1 LHLFFNIKE
10 IFVLTK
16 FKSFFFLFLFF
27 GSIGY
32 AQETIVTGKVT
43 DAATGDPIPF
53 ANVIFKGT
61 SIGATTD
68 FEGNFKIKTTNP
80 TDSVMASFIGYRNRI
95 KAVKKRVTQ
104 VINFQLDEETTKLQ
118 EVVVKAGE
126 NPAFEILRKVVDN
139 KSKNDKRNLAAYE
152 HDTYSKMEIDADKIS
167 QKMRERKVMKKISQ
181 VLDSLDRIAGED
193 GKPIL
198 PLFMSE
204 TISKNYYRGNPQLK
218 TEVIVKSKVNGL
230 GVEDGAMITQ
240 LVGSSLQDYNF
251 YMNWLNFSRK
261 QLVSPIA
268 DGWRLYYDYDLVD
281 SLMVDG
287 YYCYRLDFFP
297 RDAQALAFTGTMFIT
312 KEDYAIKQ
320 IDASIGT
327 SANINFIDKIRI
339 QHTYEKIEGM
349 AWLPVKARVL
359 ISVGQLT
366 ENTTGM
372 LAKFYMSH
380 KNYVLNQPKPQ
391 KFYDQNVV
399 LNEDAKIEEED
410 KVWDSLRH
418 EPLSATEKSV
428 YHMID
433 TIQSI
438 PIVKSY
444 IDIVKLV
451 LNGYYKTGKVFVGP
465 YLGVIANNTMEGF
478 RIQAGFKTN
487 IKFSRKWVLGA
498 QLAYGF
504 KDQRLKY
511 TAFAKYI
518 FEKRRWTSVTFRA
531 RHEAGRLGL
540 DEDYVSEFPLFLFA
554 SRWGNYRAGFYYDE
568 YRLTFERELFKG
580 FTQRLAMRHYNFA
593 PDFPFGYVIDP
604 TLNIVGNT
612 FQTSELFLETRYARD
627 QIYLQNDNDRIGL
640 EQKKWP
646 VFTVRYTHGF
656 KDVAGS
662 DFEYDKVRL
671 NVTKRMKMGPLG
683 NGYINVT
690 GEKVFGV
697 LPFPLLSVHLGNES
711 YIYAPVNFN
720 LVGFGE
726 FASDRYGSVQYRQNL
741 EGFIS
746 NKIPVLQKL
755 KWRFLATANVLVGSM
770 SDANFNNFAEVVGK
784 SPNLQAKRLD
794 PTKPYMELGYGVE
807 NIFKFL
813 RVDFIHRLSYLS
825 DDQARNFGV
834 FFSVQLQL

>member
-1 LHLFFNIKE
+1 MFRKVLGAAHLFLLVSGAGF
-10 IFVLTK
+10 
-16 FKSFFFLFLFF
+16 
-27 GSIGY
+27 
-32 AQETIVTGKVT
+32 AQETVVTGKVT

-53 ANVIFKGT
+53 ANVVFKGT
-61 SIGATTD
+61 SVGAATD
-68 FEGNFKIKTTNP
+68 FDGNFKIKTNSP
-80 TDSVMASFIGYRNRI
+80 TDSVMASFIGYRSRV
-95 KAVKKRVTQ
+95 KPLKKRVTQ

-139 KSKNDKRNLAAYE
+139 KNKNDKRNLSAYE

-167 QKMRERKVMKKISQ
+167 QKMRERKVMKKIGQ

-204 TISKNYYRGNPQLK
+204 TISKNYYRDSPPLK

-240 LVGSSLQDYNF
+240 LVGSSFQDYNF

-287 YYCYRLDFFP
+287 YFCYRLDFFP

-312 KEDYAIKQ
+312 KGDYAIKQ
-320 IDASIGT
+320 IDATIGAT
-327 SANINFIDKIRI
+327 ANINFVDKIRI
-339 QHTYEKIEGM
+339 QHTYEKIENT
-349 AWLPVKARVL
+349 AWLPVKTRVL
-359 ISVGQLT
+359 ISVERLT
-366 ENTTGM
+366 ENTTGL

-380 KNYVLNQPKPQ
+380 KNHVLNQPKPT
-391 KFYDQNVV
+391 KFYEQNVV
-399 LNEDAKIEEED
+399 LNEDAKLEEDD

-444 IDIVKLV
+444 IDIVKVV

-465 YLGVIANNTMEGF
+465 YLGVVANNTMEGF
-478 RIQAGFKTN
+478 RIQLGFKTN
-487 IKFSRKWVLGA
+487 IKFSKKWVLGA

-504 KDQRLKY
+504 GDNRLKY
-511 TAFAKYI
+511 TAFAKHI
-518 FEKRRWTSVTFRA
+518 FEKRRWTSLTFRA

-540 DEDYVSEFPLFLFA
+540 DEDFLSEYPLFVFA
-554 SRWGNYRAGFYYDE
+554 SRWGNYRAGFYYDD

-580 FTQRLAMRHYNFA
+580 FTQRIATRYYNFA
-593 PDFPFGYVIDP
+593 PNFPFGYVVEPNRNAIESS
-604 TLNIVGNT
+604 
-612 FQTSELFLETRYARD
+612 FQTSEIFLESRYARD

-646 VFTVRYTHGF
+646 VFTIRYTHGF
-656 KDVAGS
+656 KGMFGS
-662 DFEYDKVRL
+662 DFDYDKIRF
-671 NVTKRMKMGPLG
+671 NVTKRVRMGPLG
-683 NGYINVT
+683 NGYINLT
-690 GEKVFGV
+690 GERVFGV
-697 LPFPLLSVHLGNES
+697 LPYPLLSVHLGNES

-720 LVGFGE
+720 LASFGE
-726 FASDRYGSVQYRQNL
+726 FASDRFGSIQYRQNL

-746 NKIPVLQKL
+746 NKIPLLQKL

-770 SDANFNNFAEVVGK
+770 SDANFANLAEVPGNM
-784 SPNLQAKRLD
+784 PNLQAKRLD
-794 PTKPYMELGYGVE
+794 PSKPYMELGYGVE

-813 RVDFIHRLSYLS
+813 RVDFIHRVSYLS
-825 DDQARNFGV
+825 EDEGRNFGV
-834 FFSVQLQL
+834 LFSVQLQL

>member
-1 LHLFFNIKE
+1 MTSAFRKIGAG
-10 IFVLTK
+10 VLVLWA
-16 FKSFFFLFLFF
+16 SVAGL
-27 GSIGY
+27 
-32 AQETIVTGKVT
+32 AQETVVTGKVT

-53 ANVIFKGT
+53 ANVVFKGT
-61 SIGATTD
+61 SVGATTD
-68 FEGNFKIKTTNP
+68 FDGNFKIKTNNP
-80 TDSVMASFIGYRNRI
+80 TESVMASFIGYRPRV
-95 KAVKKRVTQ
+95 KPVKKHLTQ

-126 NPAFEILRKVVDN
+126 NPAFEILRKVVDH
-139 KSKNDKRNLAAYE
+139 KSKNDKRNLSAYE

-193 GKPIL
+193 GQAIL

-204 TISKNYYRGNPQLK
+204 TISKNYYRDNPELK

-268 DGWRLYYDYDLVD
+268 DGWRLYYDYDLTD

-287 YYCYRLDFFP
+287 YFCYRLDFFP
-297 RDAQALAFTGTMFIT
+297 RDPQALAFTGTMFIT
-312 KEDYAIKQ
+312 KGDYAIKQ
-320 IDASIGT
+320 IDASIGAT
-327 SANINFIDKIRI
+327 ANINFIDKIRI
-339 QHTYEKIEGM
+339 QHTYEKIADT

-366 ENTTGM
+366 ENTTGL

-380 KNYVLNQPKPQ
+380 KNHVLNQPKPT
-391 KFYDQNVV
+391 KFFDQNVV
-399 LNEDAKIEEED
+399 LNEDAKLEED
-410 KVWDSLRH
+410 DQVWDSLRH
-418 EPLSATEKSV
+418 EPLTSTEKSV

-451 LNGYYKTGKVFVGP
+451 VNGYYKTGKVFVGP
-465 YLGVIANNTMEGF
+465 YLGVIANNTVEGF
-478 RIQAGFKTN
+478 RVQAGFKTN
-487 IKFSRKWVLGA
+487 IKFSKKWVLGA

-504 KDQRLKY
+504 NDQQLKY
-511 TAFAKYI
+511 TAFARYI
-518 FEKRRWTSVTFRA
+518 INKRRWTTVTLRA
-531 RHEAGRLGL
+531 RHEMGRLGL
-540 DEDYVSEFPLFLFA
+540 DEDYVSDFPLFLFA
-554 SRWGNYRAGFYYDE
+554 SRWGNYRAGFYYNE
-568 YRLTFERELFKG
+568 YRATFERELFKG
-580 FTQRLAMRHYNFA
+580 FTQRVAVRQF
-593 PDFPFGYVIDP
+593 DFDPVFSFGFYRDP
-604 TLNIVGNT
+604 NNPVGE
-612 FQTSELFLETRYARD
+612 QRTSFNASEIFLETRYARD

-646 VFTVRYTHGF
+646 VFTVRYTKGF
-656 KDVAGS
+656 RGVLNS
-662 DFEYDKVRL
+662 DFEYDKIRF
-671 NVTKRMKMGPLG
+671 NMTKRMKMGPLG
-683 NGYINVT
+683 NGYINLT
-690 GEKVFGV
+690 GEKVFGT

-720 LVGFGE
+720 LVQFGE
-726 FASDRYGSVQYRQNL
+726 FASDRYGSIQYRQNL
-741 EGFIS
+741 EGFLS
-746 NKIPVLQKL
+746 NKLPIIQKL

-770 SDANFNNFAEVVGK
+770 SEANFQYNKLNAERLPGQGELPAVI
-784 SPNLQAKRLD
+784 AKRLTPD
-794 PTKPYMELGYGVE
+794 QPYVELGYGVE

-813 RVDFIHRLSYLS
+813 RVDFVHRLSYLDS
-825 DDQARNFGV
+825 DATRFGV

>member
-1 LHLFFNIKE
+1 
-10 IFVLTK
+10 
-16 FKSFFFLFLFF
+16 
-27 GSIGY
+27 
-32 AQETIVTGKVT
+32 
-43 DAATGDPIPF
+43 
-53 ANVIFKGT
+53 
-61 SIGATTD
+61 
-68 FEGNFKIKTTNP
+68 
-80 TDSVMASFIGYRNRI
+80 
-95 KAVKKRVTQ
+95 
-104 VINFQLDEETTKLQ
+104 
-118 EVVVKAGE
+118 
-126 NPAFEILRKVVDN
+126 
-139 KSKNDKRNLAAYE
+139 
-152 HDTYSKMEIDADKIS
+152 MEIDADKIS
-167 QKMRERKVMKKISQ
+167 DKMRERKVMKKISQ

-193 GKPIL
+193 GKAIL
-198 PLFMSE
+198 PLFISE
-204 TISKNYYRGNPQLK
+204 TVSKNYYRSDPQLK

-240 LVGSSLQDYNF
+240 LVGTSLQDYNF

-268 DGWRLYYDYDLVD
+268 DGWRLYYDYDLSD

-297 RDAQALAFTGTMFIT
+297 RDAQALAFSGTMFIT
-312 KEDYAIKQ
+312 KDGYALKQ
-320 IDASIGT
+320 IDASIGST
-327 SANINFIDKIRI
+327 ANINFIDKIRI
-339 QHTYEKIEGM
+339 QHTYEKIQDQ
-349 AWLPVKARVL
+349 AWLPVKSRVL

-366 ENTTGM
+366 ANTTGM

-380 KNYVLNQPKPQ
+380 KNFVLNQPKQ
-391 KFYDQNVV
+391 VKFYDQNIV
-399 LNEDAKIEEED
+399 LNEDAKLEEDD

-418 EPLSATEKSV
+418 EPLTNTEKSV

-444 IDIVKLV
+444 IDIVKVV

-465 YLGVIANNTMEGF
+465 YLGLFAINTLEGF
-478 RIQAGFKTN
+478 RLQAGFKTN
-487 IKFSRKWVLGA
+487 IKFSKKWVLGA

-504 KDQRLKY
+504 GGIDPQRFDQRLKY

-518 FEKRRWTSVTFRA
+518 FEKRRWTSLTFRA
-531 RHEAGRLGL
+531 RHEVGRLGL

-568 YRLTFERELFKG
+568 YRMTLERELFKG
-580 FTQRLAMRHYNFA
+580 FTQRVAMRYYNFDPA
-593 PDFPFGYVIDP
+593 FTFGYVVDP
-604 TLNIVGNT
+604 NLDIVNNN
-612 FQTSELFLETRYARD
+612 FQTSEIFLETRYARD

-646 VFTVRYTHGF
+646 VFTFRYTHGF
-656 KDVAGS
+656 KGIVGS

-671 NVTKRMKMGPLG
+671 NMTKRMKMGPLG
-683 NGYINVT
+683 NGYISIT
-690 GEKVFGV
+690 GEKVFGT

-726 FASDRYGSVQYRQNL
+726 FASDRYGSIQYRQNL
-741 EGFIS
+741 EGFLS
-746 NKIPVLQKL
+746 NKIPLLQRL

-770 SDANFNNFAEVVGK
+770 SDANFTNFAEVVQPSGK
-784 SPNLQAKRLD
+784 LPNVQAKRLD
-794 PTKPYMELGYGVE
+794 PNKPYMELGYGIE

-825 DDQARNFGV
+825 DDQTRNFGV
-834 FFSVQLQL
+834 FFSVQFQL

>member
-1 LHLFFNIKE
+1 V
-10 IFVLTK
+10 IFVFRKTLVAV
-16 FKSFFFLFLFF
+16 SFVLVVGNLF
-27 GSIGY
+27 G
-32 AQETIVTGKVT
+32 QETIISGKVV
-43 DAATGDPIPF
+43 DAGSGDPVPF

-61 SIGATTD
+61 AIGATTD
-68 FEGNFKIKTTNP
+68 FDGNYKIRTSNP
-80 TDSVMASFIGYRNRI
+80 TDSIMASYIGYKSRT
-95 KAVKKRVTQ
+95 KAIKKRVTQ

-126 NPAFEILRKVVDN
+126 NPAFEILRRVVDN
-139 KSKNDKRNLAAYE
+139 KSKNDKRNLRAFEY
-152 HDTYSKMEIDADKIS
+152 DTYSKMEIDADNIS
-167 QKMRERKVMKKISQ
+167 QKMRERKVMRKIAQ

-204 TISKNYYRGNPQLK
+204 TISKNYYRDNPELK
-218 TEVIVKSKVNGL
+218 TEHIIKSKVNGL
-230 GVEDGAMITQ
+230 GVDDGAMITQ

-251 YMNWLNFSRK
+251 YMNWLNFGRK

-281 SLMVDG
+281 SLTVGG

-297 RDAQALAFTGTMFIT
+297 KDAQALAFTGTMYIT
-312 KEDYAIKQ
+312 KEGYALKQ
-320 IDASIGT
+320 IDATMGSQ
-327 SANINFIDKIRI
+327 ANINFINKVKI
-339 QHTYEKIEGM
+339 QHDYEKINGV
-349 AWLPVKARVL
+349 AWLPVKSRVL
-359 ISVGQLT
+359 IDVAPIT
-366 ENTTGM
+366 TNTAGL

-380 KNYVLNQPKPQ
+380 KNFVLNQPQPI
-391 KFYDQNVV
+391 KFYDQNIV
-399 LNEDAKIEEED
+399 LNEDAKLEEDD
-410 KVWDSLRH
+410 KVWDTLRH

-433 TIQSI
+433 TIQTI

-451 LNGYYKTGKVFVGP
+451 LNGYYKTGKVFIGP
-465 YLGVIANNTMEGF
+465 YLGVFSNNTVEGF
-478 RIQAGFKTN
+478 RVQAGFKTN

-504 KDQRLKY
+504 KDQQFKY
-511 TAFAKYI
+511 NAFARYI
-518 FEKRRWTSVTFRA
+518 FDKKRWTTLTFRA
-531 RHEAGRLGL
+531 RRELGRLGL
-540 DEDYVSEFPLFLFA
+540 DEDYVSEFPLFVFA

-568 YRLTFERELFKG
+568 YRMTFERELFKG
-580 FTQRLAMRHYNFA
+580 FTQRVALRHFNFD
-593 PDFPFGYVIDP
+593 PVFSFGYLVDP
-604 TLNIVGNT
+604 NDINTPIANI
-612 FQTSELFLETRYARD
+612 FKASEVFLETRYARD

-646 VFTVRYTHGF
+646 VFTMRYTHGF
-656 KDVAGS
+656 RDVLGGN
-662 DFEYDKVRL
+662 FEYDKIRL

-683 NGYINVT
+683 NGYFNLT
-690 GEKVFGV
+690 GEKVFGT
-697 LPFPLLSVHLGNES
+697 LPYPLLSVHLGNES

-726 FASDRYGSVQYRQNL
+726 FASDRYGSLQYRQNL
-741 EGFIS
+741 EGFLS
-746 NKIPVLQKL
+746 NKIPLLQKL
-755 KWRFLATANVLVGSM
+755 KWRFLATANILVGSM
-770 SDANFNNFAEVVGK
+770 SDTNFLFNSAEVLQTQGK
-784 SPNLQAKRLD
+784 LPPVTAKRLD

-825 DDQARNFGV
+825 DDQGRNFGV

>member
-1 LHLFFNIKE
+1 MRRKVLLTISSVLFFLS
-10 IFVLTK
+10 FVA
-16 FKSFFFLFLFF
+16 
-27 GSIGY
+27 G
-32 AQETIVTGKVT
+32 QETIISGKVT
-43 DAATGDPIPF
+43 DAGSGDPIPF

-68 FEGNFKIKTTNP
+68 FDGNFKIKTNNP
-80 TDSVMASFIGYRNRI
+80 TDSVMASYIGYKSRT
-95 KAVKKRVTQ
+95 KVVKKREAQ

-126 NPAFEILRKVVDN
+126 NPAFEILRKVVDS
-139 KSKNDKRNLAAYE
+139 KSKNDKRNLAAFEY
-152 HDTYSKMEIDADKIS
+152 DTYSKMEIDADKIS
-167 QKMRERKVMKKISQ
+167 DKMRERKVMKKISQ

-193 GKPIL
+193 GKAIL
-198 PLFMSE
+198 PLFISE
-204 TISKNYYRGNPQLK
+204 TISKNYYRDNPQLK

-230 GVEDGAMITQ
+230 GVEDGAMITH

-268 DGWRLYYDYDLVD
+268 DGWRLYYDYDLSD

-312 KEDYAIKQ
+312 KEGYALKQ
-320 IDASIGT
+320 IDATIGS

-339 QHTYEKIEGM
+339 QHTYEKIQDQ
-349 AWLPVKARVL
+349 AWLPVKSRVL

-366 ENTTGM
+366 ANTTGM

-380 KNYVLNQPKPQ
+380 KNFVLNQPKPI
-391 KFYDQNVV
+391 KFYDQNIV
-399 LNEDAKIEEED
+399 LNEDAKLEEDD
-410 KVWDSLRH
+410 KVWDTLRH
-418 EPLSATEKSV
+418 EPLTTTEKSV

-444 IDIVKLV
+444 IDIVKVV

-465 YLGVIANNTMEGF
+465 YLGLFAINTLEGF
-478 RIQAGFKTN
+478 RLQAGFKTN
-487 IKFSRKWVLGA
+487 IKFSKKWVLGA

-504 KDQRLKY
+504 GGIDPQRFDQRLKY

-518 FEKRRWTSVTFRA
+518 FEKRRWTSLTFRA
-531 RHEAGRLGL
+531 RHEVGRLGL
-540 DEDYVSEFPLFLFA
+540 DEDYVSDFPLFLFA

-568 YRLTFERELFKG
+568 YRMTLERELFKG
-580 FTQRLAMRHYNFA
+580 FTQRVALRYYNFDPA
-593 PDFPFGYVIDP
+593 FTFGYVVDP
-604 TLNIVGNT
+604 NLNIVNNN
-612 FQTSELFLETRYARD
+612 FQTSEIFLETRYARD

-646 VFTVRYTHGF
+646 VFTFRYTHGF
-656 KDVAGS
+656 KGIAGS

-671 NVTKRMKMGPLG
+671 NMTKRMKMGPLG
-683 NGYINVT
+683 NGYISIT
-690 GEKVFGV
+690 GEKVFGT

-726 FASDRYGSVQYRQNL
+726 FASDRYGSIQYRQNL
-741 EGFIS
+741 EGFLS
-746 NKIPVLQKL
+746 NKIPLLQRL

-770 SDANFNNFAEVVGK
+770 SDANFTNFAEVVQPSGK
-784 SPNLQAKRLD
+784 LPNVQAKRLD
-794 PTKPYMELGYGVE
+794 PNKPYMELGYGIE

-825 DDQARNFGV
+825 DDQTRNFGV
-834 FFSVQLQL
+834 FFSVQFQL

>member
-1 LHLFFNIKE
+1 MRRKVLLTISSVLFFLS
-10 IFVLTK
+10 FVA
-16 FKSFFFLFLFF
+16 
-27 GSIGY
+27 G
-32 AQETIVTGKVT
+32 QETIISGKVT
-43 DAATGDPIPF
+43 DAGSGDPIPF

-68 FEGNFKIKTTNP
+68 FDGNFKIKTTNP
-80 TDSVMASFIGYRNRI
+80 TDSIMASYIGYKSRI
-95 KAVKKRVTQ
+95 KVVKKREAQ

-126 NPAFEILRKVVDN
+126 NPAFEILRKVVDS
-139 KSKNDKRNLAAYE
+139 KSKNDKRNLAAFEY
-152 HDTYSKMEIDADKIS
+152 DTYSKMEIDADKIS
-167 QKMRERKVMKKISQ
+167 DKMRERKVMKKISQ

-193 GKPIL
+193 GKAIL
-198 PLFMSE
+198 PLFISE
-204 TISKNYYRGNPQLK
+204 TISKNYYRDNPQLK

-268 DGWRLYYDYDLVD
+268 DGWRLYYDYDLSD

-297 RDAQALAFTGTMFIT
+297 RDAQALAFSGTMFIT
-312 KEDYAIKQ
+312 KDGYALKQ
-320 IDASIGT
+320 IDATIGS

-339 QHTYEKIEGM
+339 QHTYEKIQDQ
-349 AWLPVKARVL
+349 AWLPVKSRVL

-366 ENTTGM
+366 ANTTGM

-380 KNYVLNQPKPQ
+380 KNFVLNQPKPI
-391 KFYDQNVV
+391 KFYDQNIA
-399 LNEDAKIEEED
+399 LNEDANLEEDD
-410 KVWDSLRH
+410 KVWDTLRH
-418 EPLSATEKSV
+418 EPLTTTEKSV

-444 IDIVKLV
+444 IDIVKVV

-465 YLGVIANNTMEGF
+465 YLGLFAINTLEGF
-478 RIQAGFKTN
+478 RLQAGFKTN
-487 IKFSRKWVLGA
+487 IKFSKKWVLGA

-504 KDQRLKY
+504 GGIDPQRFDQRLKY

-518 FEKRRWTSVTFRA
+518 FEKRRWTSLTFRA
-531 RHEAGRLGL
+531 RHEVGRLGL
-540 DEDYVSEFPLFLFA
+540 DEDYVSDFPLFLFA

-568 YRLTFERELFKG
+568 YRMTLERELFKG
-580 FTQRLAMRHYNFA
+580 FTQRVALRYYNFDPA
-593 PDFPFGYVIDP
+593 FTFGYVVDP
-604 TLNIVGNT
+604 NLNIVNNN
-612 FQTSELFLETRYARD
+612 FQTSEIFLETRYARD

-646 VFTVRYTHGF
+646 VFTFRYTHGF
-656 KDVAGS
+656 KGVAGS

-671 NVTKRMKMGPLG
+671 NMTKRMKMGPLG
-683 NGYINVT
+683 NGYISIT
-690 GEKVFGV
+690 GEKVFGT

-726 FASDRYGSVQYRQNL
+726 FASDRYGSIQYRQNL
-741 EGFIS
+741 EGFLS
-746 NKIPVLQKL
+746 NKIPLLQRL

-770 SDANFNNFAEVVGK
+770 SDANFTNFAEVVQPSGK
-784 SPNLQAKRLD
+784 LPNVQAKRLD
-794 PTKPYMELGYGVE
+794 PNKPYMELGYGIE

-825 DDQARNFGV
+825 DDQTRNFGV
-834 FFSVQLQL
+834 FFSVQFQL

>member
-1 LHLFFNIKE
+1 
-10 IFVLTK
+10 
-16 FKSFFFLFLFF
+16 
-27 GSIGY
+27 
-32 AQETIVTGKVT
+32 
-43 DAATGDPIPF
+43 
-53 ANVIFKGT
+53 
-61 SIGATTD
+61 
-68 FEGNFKIKTTNP
+68 
-80 TDSVMASFIGYRNRI
+80 
-95 KAVKKRVTQ
+95 
-104 VINFQLDEETTKLQ
+104 
-118 EVVVKAGE
+118 VVKAGE

-139 KSKNDKRNLAAYE
+139 KSKNDKRNLAAFEY
-152 HDTYSKMEIDADKIS
+152 DTYAKMEIDADKIS
-167 QKMRERKVMKKISQ
+167 DKMRERKVMKKISQ

-193 GKPIL
+193 GKAIL
-198 PLFMSE
+198 PLFISE
-204 TISKNYYRGNPQLK
+204 TVSKNYYRSDPQLK

-240 LVGSSLQDYNF
+240 LVGTSLQDYNF

-268 DGWRLYYDYDLVD
+268 DGWRLYYDYDLSD

-297 RDAQALAFTGTMFIT
+297 RDAQALAFSGTMFIT
-312 KEDYAIKQ
+312 KDGYALKQ
-320 IDASIGT
+320 IDASIGST
-327 SANINFIDKIRI
+327 ANINFIDKIRI
-339 QHTYEKIEGM
+339 QHTYEKIQDQ
-349 AWLPVKARVL
+349 AWLPVKSRVL

-366 ENTTGM
+366 ANTTGM

-380 KNYVLNQPKPQ
+380 KNFVLNQPKQ
-391 KFYDQNVV
+391 VKFYDQNIV
-399 LNEDAKIEEED
+399 LNEDAKLEEDD

-418 EPLSATEKSV
+418 EPLTNTEKSV

-444 IDIVKLV
+444 IDIVKVV

-465 YLGVIANNTMEGF
+465 YLGLFAINTLEGF
-478 RIQAGFKTN
+478 RLQAGFKTN
-487 IKFSRKWVLGA
+487 IKFSKKWVLGA

-504 KDQRLKY
+504 GGIDPQRFDQRLKY

-518 FEKRRWTSVTFRA
+518 FEKRRWTSLTFRA
-531 RHEAGRLGL
+531 RHEVGRLGL

-568 YRLTFERELFKG
+568 YRMTLERELFKG
-580 FTQRLAMRHYNFA
+580 FTQRVAMRYYNFDPA
-593 PDFPFGYVIDP
+593 FTFGYMVDP
-604 TLNIVGNT
+604 NLNIVNNN
-612 FQTSELFLETRYARD
+612 FQTSEIFLETRYARD

-646 VFTVRYTHGF
+646 VFTFRYTHGF
-656 KDVAGS
+656 KGIVGS

-671 NVTKRMKMGPLG
+671 NMTKRMKMGPLG
-683 NGYINVT
+683 NGYISIT
-690 GEKVFGV
+690 GEKVFGT

-726 FASDRYGSVQYRQNL
+726 FASDRYGSIQYRQNL
-741 EGFIS
+741 EGFLS
-746 NKIPVLQKL
+746 NKIPLLQRL

-770 SDANFNNFAEVVGK
+770 SDANFTNFAEVVQPSGK
-784 SPNLQAKRLD
+784 LPNVQAKRLD
-794 PTKPYMELGYGVE
+794 PNKPYMELGYGIE

-825 DDQARNFGV
+825 DDQTRNFGV
-834 FFSVQLQL
+834 FFSVQFQL

>member
-1 LHLFFNIKE
+1 MRRK
-10 IFVLTK
+10 VLLTI
-16 FKSFFFLFLFF
+16 SSFLFF
-27 GSIGY
+27 VNFVIG
-32 AQETIVTGKVT
+32 QETIISGKVT
-43 DAATGDPIPF
+43 DAGSGDPIPF
-53 ANVIFKGT
+53 AHVIFKGT

-68 FEGNFKIKTTNP
+68 FDGNFKIKTNNP
-80 TDSVMASFIGYRNRI
+80 TDSVMASYIGYKSRT
-95 KAVKKRVTQ
+95 KVVKKGVAQ

-126 NPAFEILRKVVDN
+126 NPAFEILRRVVDN
-139 KSKNDKRNLAAYE
+139 KSKNDKRNLAAFEY
-152 HDTYSKMEIDADKIS
+152 DTYAKMEIDADKIS
-167 QKMRERKVMKKISQ
+167 DKMRERKVMKKISQ

-193 GKPIL
+193 GKAIL
-198 PLFMSE
+198 PLFISE
-204 TISKNYYRGNPQLK
+204 TVSKNYYRSDPQLK

-240 LVGSSLQDYNF
+240 LVGTSLQDYNF

-268 DGWRLYYDYDLVD
+268 DGWRLYYDYDLSD

-297 RDAQALAFTGTMFIT
+297 RDAQALAFSGTMFIT
-312 KEDYAIKQ
+312 KDGYALKQ
-320 IDASIGT
+320 IDASIGST
-327 SANINFIDKIRI
+327 ANINFIDKIRI
-339 QHTYEKIEGM
+339 QHTYEKIQDQ
-349 AWLPVKARVL
+349 AWLPVKSRVL

-366 ENTTGM
+366 ANTTGM

-380 KNYVLNQPKPQ
+380 KNFVLNQPKQ
-391 KFYDQNVV
+391 VKFYDQNIV
-399 LNEDAKIEEED
+399 LNEDAKLEEDD

-418 EPLSATEKSV
+418 EPLTNTEKSV

-444 IDIVKLV
+444 IDIVKVV

-465 YLGVIANNTMEGF
+465 YLGLFAINTLEGF
-478 RIQAGFKTN
+478 RLQAGFKTN
-487 IKFSRKWVLGA
+487 IKFSKKWVLGA

-504 KDQRLKY
+504 GGIDPQRFDQRLKY

-518 FEKRRWTSVTFRA
+518 FEKRRWTSLTFRA
-531 RHEAGRLGL
+531 RHEVGRLGL

-568 YRLTFERELFKG
+568 YRMTLERELFKG
-580 FTQRLAMRHYNFA
+580 FTQRVAMRYYNFDPA
-593 PDFPFGYVIDP
+593 FTFGYVVDP
-604 TLNIVGNT
+604 NLDIVNNN
-612 FQTSELFLETRYARD
+612 FQTSEIFLETRYARD

-646 VFTVRYTHGF
+646 VFTFRYTHGF
-656 KDVAGS
+656 KGIVGS

-671 NVTKRMKMGPLG
+671 NMTKRMKMGPLG
-683 NGYINVT
+683 NGYISIT
-690 GEKVFGV
+690 GEKVFGT

-726 FASDRYGSVQYRQNL
+726 FASDRYGSIQYRQNL
-741 EGFIS
+741 EGFLS
-746 NKIPVLQKL
+746 NKIPLLQRL

-770 SDANFNNFAEVVGK
+770 SDANFTNFAEVVQPSGK
-784 SPNLQAKRLD
+784 LPNVQAKRLD
-794 PTKPYMELGYGVE
+794 PNKPYMELGYGIE

-825 DDQARNFGV
+825 DDQTRNFGV
-834 FFSVQLQL
+834 FFSVQFQL

>member
-1 LHLFFNIKE
+1 MRRKVLLTISSVLFFLS
-10 IFVLTK
+10 FVA
-16 FKSFFFLFLFF
+16 
-27 GSIGY
+27 G
-32 AQETIVTGKVT
+32 QETIISGKVT
-43 DAATGDPIPF
+43 DAGSGDPIPF

-68 FEGNFKIKTTNP
+68 FDGNFKIKTTNP
-80 TDSVMASFIGYRNRI
+80 TDSVMASYIGYKSRT
-95 KAVKKRVTQ
+95 KVVKKREAQ

-126 NPAFEILRKVVDN
+126 NPAFEILRKVVDS
-139 KSKNDKRNLAAYE
+139 KSKNDKRNLAAFEY
-152 HDTYSKMEIDADKIS
+152 DTYSKMEIDADKIS
-167 QKMRERKVMKKISQ
+167 DKMRERKVMKKISQ

-193 GKPIL
+193 GKAIL
-198 PLFMSE
+198 PLFISE
-204 TISKNYYRGNPQLK
+204 TISKNYYRDNPQLK

-268 DGWRLYYDYDLVD
+268 DGWRLYYDYDLSD

-312 KEDYAIKQ
+312 KEGYALKQ
-320 IDASIGT
+320 IDATIGS

-339 QHTYEKIEGM
+339 QHTYEKIQDQ
-349 AWLPVKARVL
+349 AWLPVKSRVL

-366 ENTTGM
+366 ANTTGM

-380 KNYVLNQPKPQ
+380 KNFVLNQPKPI
-391 KFYDQNVV
+391 KFYDQNIV
-399 LNEDAKIEEED
+399 LNEDAKLEEDD
-410 KVWDSLRH
+410 KVWDTLRH
-418 EPLSATEKSV
+418 EPLTTTEKSV

-444 IDIVKLV
+444 IDIMKVV

-465 YLGVIANNTMEGF
+465 YLGLFAINTLEGF
-478 RIQAGFKTN
+478 RLQAGFKTN
-487 IKFSRKWVLGA
+487 IKFSKKWVLGA

-504 KDQRLKY
+504 GGIDPQRFDQRLKY

-518 FEKRRWTSVTFRA
+518 FEKRRWTSLTFRA
-531 RHEAGRLGL
+531 RHEVGRLGL
-540 DEDYVSEFPLFLFA
+540 DEDYVSDFPLFLFA

-568 YRLTFERELFKG
+568 YRMTLERELFKG
-580 FTQRLAMRHYNFA
+580 FTQRVALRYYNFDPA
-593 PDFPFGYVIDP
+593 FTFGYVVDP
-604 TLNIVGNT
+604 NLNIVNNN
-612 FQTSELFLETRYARD
+612 FQTSEIFLETRYARD

-646 VFTVRYTHGF
+646 VFTFRYTHGF
-656 KDVAGS
+656 KGVAGS

-671 NVTKRMKMGPLG
+671 NMTKRMKMGPLG
-683 NGYINVT
+683 NGYISIT
-690 GEKVFGV
+690 GEKVFGT

-726 FASDRYGSVQYRQNL
+726 FASDRYGSIQYRQNL
-741 EGFIS
+741 EGFLS
-746 NKIPVLQKL
+746 NKIPLLQRL

-770 SDANFNNFAEVVGK
+770 SDANFTNFAEVVQPSGK
-784 SPNLQAKRLD
+784 LPNVQAKRLD
-794 PTKPYMELGYGVE
+794 PNKPYMELGYGIE

-825 DDQARNFGV
+825 DDQTRNFGV
-834 FFSVQLQL
+834 FFSVQFQL